1 MIAADWWNPV
11 TWLQT
16 VGGFFQGAYSAG
28 GAVLNVLGGVLTI
41 LTQFFRFFFD
51 TGHFISDA
59 VNWIT
64 NTIFPPELQTWFLGT
79 VSSPGNQANSTQIYE
94 SLYRGMA
101 APALMIA
108 AVAAAGRIIRALA
121 DHRTGAMDT
130 TLSVIP
136 RFLIA
141 VAVIGVPGTSV
152 SLGYAAIVWAINA
165 SVAVAGAVVGMIL
178 NTSFLSTMT
187 PGEGWFSHVLAVLAA
202 TSHDMVA
209 VVLGGIPLLIL
220 ILYAAFL
227 MVVRT
232 VMLGFCVVT
241 APLCFATAV
250 FDSNNRFFHWW
261 LDLLGSVL
269 LTPLVLGIAIALSLT
284 LASHVV
290 SSLVVGPLLAM
301 VIMGG
306 CTGPSDWRYPAVSST
321 SSLFVLVAIAGPSQ
335 SKRFGI
341 TRPDVFPDRVGPIT
355 RTLVSLWVTS
365 LRRRWV
371 PTKKTPTRPRWGRMS
386 RRSAPRAQCA
396 VRTMRRCTRRPG
408 VWPFAR
414 CRMPKAKPHAITTI
428 TADVTQNTEPDT
440 GLLGS
445 TSIHHRYAPPS
456 EPTRRSDSSRIKEVE
471 RRRARSPTRHER
483 GSCEDRPRAE
493 PERDEC
499 DCRTNVTPCLDSVWV
514 GCGHWHA
521 HFRARVWTRPGQWQL
536 QRLCRGAARA
546 IQQWLTPRLR

>member
-1 MIAADWWNPV
+1 M
-11 TWLQT
+11 
-16 VGGFFQGAYSAG
+16 
-28 GAVLNVLGGVLTI
+28 
-41 LTQFFRFFFD
+41 
-51 TGHFISDA
+51 
-59 VNWIT
+59 NWIT

-79 VSSPGNQANSTQIYE
+79 VSSPGNQADSTQIYQ

-136 RFLIA
+136 RFLLA
-141 VAVIGVPGTSV
+141 VAVIGVPGTSAGF
-152 SLGYAAIVWAINA
+152 GYTAIVWAINA

-178 NTSFLSTMT
+178 NTSFLSTMK

-220 ILYAAFL
+220 VLYAAFL

-284 LASHVV
+284 LASHVA

-301 VIMGG
+301 VVMGG
-306 CTGPSDWRYPAVSST
+306 GLWFAGKMIHQLTWRGFSHGSALAGFAAGVATMVAPVHRISSIGFMAEALGANRGGGNSAVNFMKRMGLAAQGLSPSAAGSHSFGGGLGGAGLSDVASDLMASNGP
-321 SSLFVLVAIAGPSQ
+321 
-335 SKRFGI
+335 
-341 TRPDVFPDRVGPIT
+341 PDVAGALGPDGRAAVAGSEALFSQQAFNAFGAEHAATIGSTT
-355 RTLVSLWVTS
+355 RDQPYGSVTS
-365 LRRRWV
+365 
-371 PTKKTPTRPRWGRMS
+371 GD
-386 RRSAPRAQCA
+386 RAKLA
-396 VRTMRRCTRRPG
+396 WERTSTG
-408 VWPFAR
+408 SQATFA
-414 CRMPKAKPHAITTI
+414 
-428 TADVTQNTEPDT
+428 DDF
-440 GLLGS
+440 LSSWLGS
-445 TSIHHRYAPPS
+445 SSNTSATLKP
-456 EPTRRSDSSRIKEVE
+456 RSVSGL
-471 RRRARSPTRHER
+471 SPLE
-483 GSCEDRPRAE
+483 
-493 PERDEC
+493 
-499 DCRTNVTPCLDSVWV
+499 
-514 GCGHWHA
+514 
-521 HFRARVWTRPGQWQL
+521 
-536 QRLCRGAARA
+536 AALA
-546 IQQWLTPRLR
+546 

>member
-1 MIAADWWNPV
+1 VLAADWWNPV
-11 TWLQT
+11 TWLQS

-28 GAVLNVLGGVLTI
+28 SAVLNVLGGVLTI

-51 TGHFISDA
+51 TGHFIADA

-79 VSSPGNQANSTQIYE
+79 VSSPGTQVDSTQIYE

-136 RFLIA
+136 RFFIA

-152 SLGYAAIVWAINA
+152 SLGYTAIVWAINA
-165 SVAVAGAVVGMIL
+165 SIAVAGAIVGMIL
-178 NTSFLSTMT
+178 NTSFLSTMK
-187 PGEGWFSHVLAVLAA
+187 PGEGWFSHVLSVLAVS
-202 TSHDMVA
+202 SHDMVA
-209 VVLGGIPLLIL
+209 VVVGGIPLLIL
-220 ILYAAFL
+220 VLYAAFL

-306 CTGPSDWRYPAVSST
+306 GLWFAGKMIHHLTWRGFSHGSALAGFAAGVATMVAPVHRLSSIGFMAEALGANRGGGNSAVNFMKRMGLAAQGLSPSVGGSHSFGGGQGVAGSGATASDLMASNGPPDMAGALGADGRA
-321 SSLFVLVAIAGPSQ
+321 AIAGSEALFSQ
-335 SKRFGI
+335 QAFNAFGAEHAATI
-341 TRPDVFPDRVGPIT
+341 GSSTRDQPYG
-355 RTLVSLWVTS
+355 SVTS
-365 LRRRWV
+365 GDRAKLAWERTSAGRQASFADDFLSSWLGTSSNAATA
-371 PTKKTPTRPRWGRMS
+371 PSPRTVSGLPPLE
-386 RRSAPRAQCA
+386 A
-396 VRTMRRCTRRPG
+396 
-408 VWPFAR
+408 
-414 CRMPKAKPHAITTI
+414 AI
-428 TADVTQNTEPDT
+428 A
-440 GLLGS
+440 
-445 TSIHHRYAPPS
+445 
-456 EPTRRSDSSRIKEVE
+456 
-471 RRRARSPTRHER
+471 
-483 GSCEDRPRAE
+483 
-493 PERDEC
+493 
-499 DCRTNVTPCLDSVWV
+499 
-514 GCGHWHA
+514 
-521 HFRARVWTRPGQWQL
+521 
-536 QRLCRGAARA
+536 
-546 IQQWLTPRLR
+546 